1 MYKVRMP
8 CKSKSFNVSV
18 DNSMFAIVYVD
29 ISFLTI
35 VRTPLTL
42 VYVAE
47 LWNFQV
53 SRQCS
58 AVLYHC

>member
-1 MYKVRMP
+1 
-8 CKSKSFNVSV
+8 
-18 DNSMFAIVYVD
+18 MFAIVYVD